1 LRKKTLYIKDN
12 DEWSKDNSEE
22 KMKKAIHNVNNK
34 QINEIINCDVSNENY
49 MELVKSATGSYSD
62 KEMGKYE
69 NQIIKNVSKEVII
82 DIIEN

>member
-1 LRKKTLYIKDN
+1 
-12 DEWSKDNSEE
+12 
-22 KMKKAIHNVNNK
+22 MNNK